1 MRQAFRCL
9 SSGLPKAFTASDTI
23 PRMSANKPN
32 RLKRLPEAFYKGE
45 AWVHWVLTIEDRK
58 TGWLDARLLYRFREI
73 LAHATFRYQFAC
85 AIYCLMPDHVHML
98 WTGLAPDSNQL
109 NAMQRFRLD
118 MNESLRRIG
127 FEFQKQ
133 AYDHVL
139 KENELERTAI
149 EATAEYIARN
159 PERKGLVPIDGYANY
174 KFTGCLLP
182 GACQLRLFQE
192 TKWEEIW
199 RTLSFLRR
207 TECYRI
213 ADPKYEDP

>member
-1 MRQAFRCL
+1 MNARR
-9 SSGLPKAFTASDTI
+9 PT
-23 PRMSANKPN
+23 
-32 RLKRLPEAFYKGE
+32 RLKRLPDNFYQGDV
-45 AWVHWVLTIEDRK
+45 WVHWVLAIEDRK
-58 TGWLDARLLYRFREI
+58 TGWLDAKLNYRFREI
-73 LAHATFRYQFAC
+73 LTHTTFRYQCAC
-85 AIYCLMPDHVHML
+85 VIYCLMPDHIHML
-98 WTGLAPDSNQL
+98 WTGLSPACNQL
-109 NAMQRFRLD
+109 NAMQRFRSD

-139 KENELERTAI
+139 TEDELEQTAI

-159 PERKGLVPIDGYANY
+159 PERKGLVPVDGFASY

-199 RTLSFLRR
+199 RTHSYLRR
-207 TECYRI
+207 TECYRK
-213 ADPKYEDP
+213 ADPKYECS